1 MIEEIEHTADAGIR
15 VIAGDIHELFHDAA
29 IGMLRLICEDDK
41 SQANQSLE
49 IDIKANSVE
58 KLLIK
63 FLSEVL
69 FIVQDNYFNP
79 RGVDIVQ
86 IKNRHL
92 KAIIHVNNNHT
103 QIAEIK
109 NVTYHNFKL
118 EETDDGWLCEI
129 IFDL

>member
-15 VIAGDIHELFHDAA
+15 VTAGDIHELFHDAA

-49 IDIKANSVE
+49 INIKANSIE

-69 FIVQDNYFNP
+69 FIVQDKYFNP
-79 RGVDIVQ
+79 REVEIVQ

-92 KAIIHVNNNHT
+92 KAIVYMNNNHT